1 MRQPRTRSSPC
12 LASRPSDAVRGGR
25 LGPGASRRTAFRK
38 LKDLDARTSYS
49 HRVSYYTLDA
59 LADFDERGLWSFA
72 GVRFSRAGTLLATAE
87 SFVGRRGRTLRRRVG
102 QPARCRH
109 PGPAA
114 QARRRRAADAA
125 QTRRPVPLLRGRP
138 RAPDAPTARA
148 APVDGHAR
156 TRTAPARADLMPEE
170 LRAAVVL
177 FASARRAAAASVR
190 RPRSAQVRVGRRP
203 AHRRTARHRP
213 VDGRRRPAATRRARR
228 RDRPGAARRR
238 RASADEKKRRKSTPT
253 SKL

>member
-1 MRQPRTRSSPC
+1 MTLPMM
-12 LASRPSDAVRGGR
+12 AA
-25 LGPGASRRTAFRK
+25 LGPGASRRTGK
-38 LKDLDARTSYS
+38 LKPRRPDQLRRIAAAT
-49 HRVSYYTLDA
+49 TDA

-87 SFVGRRGRTLRRRVG
+87 SFVNHAAAGHFVDLDNLLAVG
-102 QPARCRH
+102 TR
-109 PGPAA
+109 PAA

-156 TRTAPARADLMPEE
+156 TRTAPARGRPDAGGTA
-170 LRAAVVL
+170 RRGRVVPQP
-177 FASARRAAAASVR
+177 ARRAAAASVR

-203 AHRRTARHRP
+203 AHRPTARHRP

-238 RASADEKKRRKSTPT
+238 RASADGKKTPEVIAHIG
-253 SKL
+253 

>member
-1 MRQPRTRSSPC
+1 MFLDSGSAACSGYGIIAETWIRNGATMRPTEFSADTIIALLGKQTIATLSEVM
-12 LASRPSDAVRGGR
+12 AA

-49 HRVSYYTLDA
+49 HRGGYYTLDA

-72 GVRFSRAGTLLATAE
+72 GVPLLPRRHPDRNRRVVRQT
-87 SFVGRRGRTLRRRVG
+87 RRGRTLRRRVG

-125 QTRRPVPLLRGRP
+125 QTRRPVPLLPGRP
-138 RAPDAPTARA
+138 CAPDAPTARA

-156 TRTAPARADLMPEE
+156 TRTAPARGRPDAGGTA
-170 LRAAVVL
+170 RRGRVVRQP
-177 FASARRAAAASVR
+177 ARRAAAASVR
-190 RPRSAQVRVGRRP
+190 RPSKRSSAG
-203 AHRRTARHRP
+203 
-213 VDGRRRPAATRRARR
+213 GAAT
-228 RDRPGAARRR
+228 GASPNCS
-238 RASADEKKRRKSTPT
+238 ASTR
-253 SKL
+253 